1 MENPVISPEQNSVE
15 RSRSFPDMIRILDIG
30 ISLCGMILLSPLFLL
45 IAILIRTSSKG
56 PAIFRQVRVGQNS
69 VDFIL
74 YKFRTMYLL
83 QPDKQSL
90 TIGSRDKRIT
100 GAGYYLRKFKLD
112 ELPQLYNVLKGDMSI
127 VGPRP
132 ELRKFTDLYT
142 PEEKEVLKMKP
153 GITDYASIYF
163 KNESSLLSEQAD
175 PEDYYI
181 KHIMPVKIQLN
192 RHYADKRTVVNY
204 SNVIIKTLISVLS

>member
-1 MENPVISPEQNSVE
+1 MSEQSKASPG
-15 RSRSFPDMIRILDIG
+15 MIRIMDVC
-30 ISLCGMILLSPLFLL
+30 ISLGGMLLLSPLFLL
-45 IAILIRTSSKG
+45 IAILVKMSSKG
-56 PAIFRQVRVGQNS
+56 PAIFRQVRVGENE
-69 VDFIL
+69 VDFVL
-74 YKFRTMYLL
+74 YKFRTMYLQ
-83 QPDKQSL
+83 QPLRQSL
-90 TIGSRDKRIT
+90 TVGNRDKRIT

-132 ELRKFTDLYT
+132 ELRKFTNLYS
-142 PEEKEVLKMKP
+142 PDEKEVLKLKP

-163 KNESSLLSEQAD
+163 KDENALLAEQVD

-192 RHYADKRTVVNY
+192 RHYAGKRTVVNY
-204 SNVIIKTLISVLS
+204 VNVIIKTLISLVS